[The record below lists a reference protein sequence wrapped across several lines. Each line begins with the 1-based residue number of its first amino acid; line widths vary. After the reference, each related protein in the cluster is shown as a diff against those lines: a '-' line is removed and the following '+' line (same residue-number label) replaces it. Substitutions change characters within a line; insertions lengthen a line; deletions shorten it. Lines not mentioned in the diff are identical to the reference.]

1 MLNWTQKGAG
11 LLNAGMNQ
19 QGVNNY
25 FGNALTNYN
34 YANQNKAAAPNPFA
48 NPVTMRSNP
57 FDTSS
62 AMVAR
67 TGLGYNAP
75 QAQAAAKQ
83 QNAQA
88 AGLPITMLS
97 GYMERQGLGNST
109 AIANNIAK
117 NGLQS
122 AQPQLA
128 PALDW
133 QLRNTVRSNVQGG
146 RGIVGLG
153 HALAPAIM
161 GWGAGGFALPSMA
174 GGVKG
179 TIASAIKSAPMN
191 FLKSYTTAPG
201 IAGNLQGYAIGA
213 TRR

>member
-1 MLNWTQKGAG
+1 MLNWTQQGAG
-11 LLNAGMNQ
+11 LKNAGMTPQ
-19 QGVNNY
+19 SIQSH

-34 YANQNKAAAPNPFA
+34 YANQNKAAAPNPFG
-48 NPVTMRSNP
+48 NVQTMRSNP

-62 AMVAR
+62 PMIAR
-67 TGLGYNAP
+67 TGLGYDAP
-75 QAQAAAKQ
+75 KTQAAAAQ

>member
-1 MLNWTQKGAG
+1 MINWTQQGAG
-11 LLNAGMNQ
+11 LKNAGLNQ
-19 QGVNNY
+19 QGVQSY
-25 FGNALTNYN
+25 FTNALQNYN
-34 YANQNKAAAPNPFA
+34 YANQNRAAAPNPFA

-67 TGLGYNAP
+67 TGLGYSAP

-109 AIANNIAK
+109 AIANNLSK

-122 AQPQLA
+122 AQSQLA

-174 GGVKG
+174 GGVQSSVAN
-179 TIASAIKSAPMN
+179 IIKSLPKN
-191 FLKSYTTAPG
+191 FIQGYTTAPG
-201 IAGNLQGYAIGA
+201 LAGQAQGLAIGNW
-213 TRR
+213 RK